1 MIVSYKTGAELL
13 QDNQAYLQTNPY
25 LSTFFT
31 LDAPL
36 LKASDKINYALCC
49 RQDSRRLLA
58 LKVEPYNLLLFGEES
73 CVPELLRFLSGGGYE
88 LKNYLCASELGYA
101 VQKELAE
108 QYALRYEESLAMDFM
123 EARET
128 TEPSAPE
135 VETAREEDLDEIF
148 DCAQR
153 FVSDC
158 GLLDKPEKEPFR
170 RVLNSFRVIRADGKI
185 VSMARIAPATQ
196 DDLRLVLV
204 YTRDE
209 YRGKG
214 YARKVV
220 NSAKN
225 EILASGKRVTLNVDR
240 KNPVSYHL
248 YLSLGFERMFS
259 QGEFRRME

>member
-1 MIVSYKTGAELL
+1 MIVSYQTGAEFL
-13 QDNQAYLQTNPY
+13 QDNQAYLQTDPY

-36 LKASDKINYALCC
+36 LKEAGKINYALRCE
-49 RQDSRRLLA
+49 QGDKRLLA
-58 LKVEPYNLLLFGEES
+58 LKVEPYNLLLFGEEAF
-73 CVPELLRFLSGGGYE
+73 VPELLRFLFDGGYE
-88 LKNYLCASELGYA
+88 IKNYLCASELGYA
-101 VQKELAE
+101 LMRELE
-108 QYALRYEESLAMDFM
+108 PYGRRYEEALAMDFM
-123 EARET
+123 EARSV

-135 VETAREEDLDEIF
+135 VETAHEDDLDAIF

-153 FVSDC
+153 FVADC

-170 RVLNSFRVIRADGKI
+170 KILGSFRVIRADGKI
-185 VSMARIAPATQ
+185 VSMARIAPATK

-209 YRGKG
+209 YRRKG

-240 KNPVSYHL
+240 KNPISYHL
-248 YLSLGFERMFS
+248 YLSLGFERVFS
-259 QGEFRRME
+259 QGEFRRVE